1 MYFLQLPFRELLA
14 GLRLGRVPVLGL
26 GLHRG
31 RRGRGEVDA
40 RVRLVVNLVD
50 QVVGLQDL
58 RVGMGGH
65 RRMMQCVVAVL
76 VVLVG
81 VGGRRRGVLGVV
93 DLSVDF
99 VAIRDLVLC
108 TQYA

>member
-1 MYFLQLPFRELLA
+1 M
-14 GLRLGRVPVLGL
+14 
-26 GLHRG
+26 
-31 RRGRGEVDA
+31 
-40 RVRLVVNLVD
+40 RLVVYLVD
-50 QVVGLQDL
+50 QVVGFQDL
-58 RVGMGGH
+58 RVGMARMGGH

-99 VAIRDLVLC
+99 VAVRTTDLTSYELLQILPVWF
-108 TQYA
+108 

>member
-1 MYFLQLPFRELLA
+1 MLA

-40 RVRLVVNLVD
+40 SVRLVVYLVH
-50 QVVGLQDL
+50 QVVGFQDL
-58 RVGMGGH
+58 RVGMRGGH
-65 RRMMQCVVAVL
+65 RRVMQCVVAVL

-93 DLSVDF
+93 DLSVDL
-99 VAIRDLVLC
+99 VAIRATDLTPL
-108 TQYA
+108 

>member
-1 MYFLQLPFRELLA
+1 M
-14 GLRLGRVPVLGL
+14 
-26 GLHRG
+26 
-31 RRGRGEVDA
+31 
-40 RVRLVVNLVD
+40 RLVVYLVH

-99 VAIRDLVLC
+99 VAVRTTDLTSYELLQILPVWF
-108 TQYA
+108 